1 MWGSYKEMFY
11 INRYLK
17 AELTFSHY
25 DMDKLSS
32 DKDIHDK
39 LRKHV
44 EGRCHQDYGYLIQI
58 TKMAGTK
65 SPLGI
70 EISVPRVQSQGC
82 VVTVT
87 FNAITF
93 KRTSRPTQPR
103 RTTSSTSS

>member
-1 MWGSYKEMFY
+1 
-11 INRYLK
+11 
-17 AELTFSHY
+17 
-25 DMDKLSS
+25 
-32 DKDIHDK
+32 
-39 LRKHV
+39 
-44 EGRCHQDYGYLIQI
+44 
-58 TKMAGTK
+58 MAGTK

-70 EISVPRVQSQGC
+70 EISVPRVQTQGC